1 MICFKKNLT
10 QISKLIADMDLIA
23 EEIIASTNIK
33 SECTKYKYQKMK
45 TLCKKLLA
53 DLESSVTTLNASLYM

>member
-1 MICFKKNLT
+1 MICFKKNLP

-33 SECTKYKYQKMK
+33 SECTKYQKMK

>member
-33 SECTKYKYQKMK
+33 SECTKYNYQKMK
-45 TLCKKLLA
+45 TLCKILLA
-53 DLESSVTTLNASLYM
+53 DLESSVINLNASLYM